1 LNGRLR
7 APAGTEIPDRL
18 AATGT
23 KPKLAS
29 RKAREP
35 RCGHTRNR
43 PAAQVLTDVVTSGAW
58 KVQLCLTNKHP
69 RARSLANLKRYPKG
83 ETGNRSG
90 RTKDLRK
97 FGDIIMKVA
106 QQMARR
112 GGGWRND
119 RDAHQ
124 DLQVP

>member
-1 LNGRLR
+1 MRYAWMRIAGEHKPPWKLSST
-7 APAGTEIPDRL
+7 PARRFTE
-18 AATGT
+18 AS
-23 KPKLAS
+23 PKLHRRCMEGAVVSDEQAS
-29 RKAREP
+29 P
-35 RCGHTRNR
+35 
-43 PAAQVLTDVVTSGAW
+43 PLTG
-58 KVQLCLTNKHP
+58 

-112 GGGWRND
+112 GGG
-119 RDAHQ
+119 
-124 DLQVP
+124 